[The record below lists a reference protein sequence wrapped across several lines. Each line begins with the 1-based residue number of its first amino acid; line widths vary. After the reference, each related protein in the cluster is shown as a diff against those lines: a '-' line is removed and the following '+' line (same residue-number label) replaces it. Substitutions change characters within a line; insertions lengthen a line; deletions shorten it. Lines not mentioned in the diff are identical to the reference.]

1 MRDKSFDDF
10 KTALENL
17 ANKITPEISYMLI
30 MIVIIVSIL
39 ISRGGVPAP
48 YTPMPVTP
56 VFIR

>member
-1 MRDKSFDDF
+1 MKNFDEF

-17 ANKITPEISYMLI
+17 ANRITPEIGYVLI
-30 MIVIIVSIL
+30 MMIIVASIL

-48 YTPMPVTP
+48 YTPVPVIP